1 MRPVAIL
8 ALLDGLTTWVT
19 ETVTAGG
26 PLALALVMLTENLF
40 PPIPSEAVLPLA
52 GFLVQRGAM
61 SFAPALGASTA
72 GSVVGALMLYALGR
86 WGGRP
91 VLLRWRRVLRLTE
104 AQLDRAD
111 AWFDHHGPKL
121 VFWCRMIPLARS
133 VISVPAGASEMPIG
147 KFLLLTT
154 LGSLLWN
161 SALIASGMILGENW
175 ETVTRIVGTYSTVV
189 LLAVGVAMV
198 LGLAVLL
205 RRRRGVSA
213 GR

>member
-1 MRPVAIL
+1 MTPVVIL

-19 ETVTAGG
+19 KTVTAGG
-26 PLALALVMLTENLF
+26 PLALGLVMLAENLF

-52 GFLVQRGAM
+52 GFLVQREAM

-72 GSVVGALMLYALGR
+72 GSVVGALLLYALGR

-104 AQLDRAD
+104 EQLDRAD

-147 KFLLLTT
+147 RFLLLTT
-154 LGSLLWN
+154 VGSLLWN
-161 SALIASGMILGENW
+161 TALIASGMILGENW
-175 ETVTRIVGTYSTVV
+175 ETVTRIVGTYSTLV
-189 LLAVGVAMV
+189 LLAIGVA
-198 LGLAVLL
+198 AVAGTAFLL